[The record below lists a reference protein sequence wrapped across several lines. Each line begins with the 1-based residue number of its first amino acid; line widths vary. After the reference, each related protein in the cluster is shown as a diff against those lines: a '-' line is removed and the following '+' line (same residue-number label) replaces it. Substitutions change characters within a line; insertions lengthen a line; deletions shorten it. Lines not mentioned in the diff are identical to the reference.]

1 MRRTSAHSRAAWRAP
16 ALVLGPLA
24 LAVPATAAALASGAG
39 YRAGSGRSGWRR
51 SPGRSLASLAGAL
64 ARGFR
69 HGDWSAFGR
78 YELPDDRDD
87 RMDWASRTGAYAYLR
102 HEEDRLLHED
112 DDWLR

>member
-1 MRRTSAHSRAAWRAP
+1 MTRTFVDSRAVWRAP

-24 LAVPATAAALASGAG
+24 LAVVASAAALASGAG
-39 YRAGSGRSGWRR
+39 SAWLGPLWLAALVWTV
-51 SPGRSLASLAGAL
+51 LASLAGAL
-64 ARGFR
+64 GRGLR

-78 YELPDDRDD
+78 YRLPDDSDD
-87 RMDWASRTGAYAYLR
+87 RADWIGRTGAYAYLR